1 MTISRVANCLPVP
14 CTHYVPKAQ
23 PQRRRVRE
31 PCPTTAKNEERNL
44 NSQEETTGLIGDQA
58 SGIAGS
64 DGGSDIAGSDGG
76 SGIAGS
82 NGGSGITRSDG
93 GSGNILIFT
102 PELDGG
108 PTLGSGPCGGSEGNA
123 IFNYKLGGEFRIG
136 ILDRDDVRGSGDI
149 ATFTPELDGGSA
161 FGSGPG
167 GGPCNVAV
175 DPGFGDEPD
184 GGSSDTDSCDC
195 EEYCEELSGEHH
207 RWRVK
212 SGGWGR

>member
-102 PELDGG
+102 PELDDGG

-136 ILDRDDVRGSGDI
+136 ILDRDRDVLGIWRYCHFHPRTRWGIGVRERAWRG
-149 ATFTPELDGGSA
+149 TLQRR
-161 FGSGPG
+161 
-167 GGPCNVAV
+167 C
-175 DPGFGDEPD
+175 
-184 GGSSDTDSCDC
+184 
-195 EEYCEELSGEHH
+195 
-207 RWRVK
+207 
-212 SGGWGR
+212 